1 MRQGGY
7 KIIDLKKY
15 NFTSA
20 TKVNAATTGLTGI
33 YSAIESTN
41 KRHVVSGLVVGGVEV
56 DDFNALFAVESSSMV
71 AIVNYGSKAITMKV
85 DADDSVTITIA

>member
-7 KIIDLKKY
+7 KIIDLKDY
-15 NFTSA
+15 DFTSA
-20 TKVNAATTGLTGI
+20 TKVTAATTGLTGI

-56 DDFNALFAVESSSMV
+56 DDFNALFAVESTSMV
-71 AIVNYGSKAITMKV
+71 AKINYGSKTITMKV

>member
-7 KIIDLKKY
+7 KIIDLKEY

-20 TKVNAATTGLTGI
+20 TKVNATTSGLTGI
-33 YSAIESTN
+33 YSAIKSTN
-41 KRHVVSGLVVGGVEV
+41 KRHVVSGLVVGGVEI
-56 DDFNALFAVESSSMV
+56 DDFNALFAVETTSMI
-71 AIVNYGSKAITMKV
+71 AKVNYGSKTITMKV

>member
-7 KIIDLKKY
+7 KIIDLKEY

-20 TKVNAATTGLTGI
+20 TKVNAATSRLTGI

-41 KRHVVSGLVVGGVEV
+41 KRHVVSGLVVGGVEI

-71 AIVNYGSKAITMKV
+71 AKVNYGNKTIAMKV

>member
-7 KIIDLKKY
+7 KIIDLNEY
-15 NFTSA
+15 NFTSE
-20 TKVNAATTGLTGI
+20 TKVNAATSGLTGI

-41 KRHVVSGLVVGGVEV
+41 KRHVVSGLVVGGVEI
-56 DDFNALFAVESSSMV
+56 DDFNALFAVESTSMV
-71 AIVNYGSKAITMKV
+71 STINYGSKTITMKV

>member
-7 KIIDLKKY
+7 KIVDLREY
-15 NFTSA
+15 NFISA
-20 TKVNAATTGLTGI
+20 TKATTASTGLSGI
-33 YSAIESTN
+33 YSDIESTN

-71 AIVNYGSKAITMKV
+71 AKVNYGSKTLTMKV